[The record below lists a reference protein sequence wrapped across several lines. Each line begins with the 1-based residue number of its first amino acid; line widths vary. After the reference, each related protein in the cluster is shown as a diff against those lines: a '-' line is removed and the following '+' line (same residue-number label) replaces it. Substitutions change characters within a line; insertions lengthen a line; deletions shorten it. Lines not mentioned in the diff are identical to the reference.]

1 MMVRASLSIYR
12 FHNKQPYFNFQNMF
26 TSTTPVTNPKLLYI
40 IEDDP
45 IMAECIARAS
55 TSSNLTPLQDASAMN
70 KTDQRSV
77 LARTLANL
85 EIQSVNQ
92 PSQADQQSVF
102 CEIFPDAISALRAF
116 DQALPDLILLDVLLS
131 GPNGFTLLNE
141 LASYT
146 DTAAIPVVIIS
157 SLNLNLCDL
166 ASYGVTAILDK
177 STMTPRDIQE
187 AVRSSLGLSGA
198 QVLSADLNCHES
210 LSSADAS
217 GVIKLEA
224 V

>member
-1 MMVRASLSIYR
+1 
-12 FHNKQPYFNFQNMF
+12 
-26 TSTTPVTNPKLLYI
+26 
-40 IEDDP
+40 
-45 IMAECIARAS
+45 MAECIARAS